1 MHSPD
6 IEVAEKRIMVEFLW
20 LTENRPR
27 WKYRSLAVLY
37 RQHTCSPDQTSC
49 TVNRI
54 VYGIFNRAGRLV
66 RTVSCPNRKPLGS
79 NYPPVCFRS

>member
-1 MHSPD
+1 MNQLDVSL
-6 IEVAEKRIMVEFLW
+6 AEKQLMDEFLW

-37 RQHTCSPDQTSC
+37 RQRTCSPDQTSY

-54 VYGIFNRAGRLV
+54 VYGIFNRADRLI

-79 NYPPVCFRS
+79 SYPPVCFRS